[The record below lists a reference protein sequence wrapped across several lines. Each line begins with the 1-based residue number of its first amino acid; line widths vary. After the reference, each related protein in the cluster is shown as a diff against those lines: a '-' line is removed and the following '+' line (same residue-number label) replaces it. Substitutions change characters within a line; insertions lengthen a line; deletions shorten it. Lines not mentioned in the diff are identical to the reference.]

1 MALFSKTTKKKV
13 AKKAATKAVA
23 AKSASAV
30 VAEGLSWVLVG
41 PRITE
46 KATDVSERGVY
57 VFDVAVSANKMQIA
71 KAISQV
77 YKVQPIKVHTVQV
90 RGKTVRNAR
99 TGMTGKRVSGKKAYV
114 YLKKGDTL
122 SIM

>member
-13 AKKAATKAVA
+13 AKKATTKAVA
-23 AKSASAV
+23 TKVAGAI

-57 VFDVAVSANKMQIA
+57 VFDVATAANKMQIA

-77 YKVQPIKVHTVQV
+77 YKVQPVKVRTVQV

>member
-1 MALFSKTTKKKV
+1 MSTR
-13 AKKAATKAVA
+13 
-23 AKSASAV
+23 V
-30 VAEGLSWVLVG
+30 VAISVACAIVVEGVWWVLVC
-41 PRITE
+41 PCITE

-57 VFDVAVSANKMQIA
+57 VFDVATAANKMQIA

-77 YKVQPIKVHTVQV
+77 YKVQPVKVRTVQV

>member
-13 AKKAATKAVA
+13 ATKTATKVAV
-23 AKSASAV
+23 AKSAGAS
-30 VAEGLSWVLVG
+30 VAEGLSWVLIG

-46 KATDVSERGVY
+46 KATQVSEKGIY
-57 VFDVAVSANKMQIA
+57 VFDVATAANKMQIA
-71 KAISQV
+71 KAMFQV
-77 YKVQPIKVHTVQV
+77 YKVHPVKVRVAQV

-114 YLKKGDTL
+114 YLKKGDTI